1 MPWITEGLSLNFS
14 GSYDF
19 STTYAKAFQTPFKM
33 AQGTVTEQGLQYKIV
48 DSSIGK
54 LAKLAENTSR
64 RGFLT
69 LQASANYS
77 RTFGKH
83 AVSGLLLY
91 EQYRTMSNEF
101 SISTQGLD
109 FLELPELDFAKELT
123 AAAGAFGGSSNIVP
137 NAGFVGRFNYAFD
150 NKYLLEISGRYDA
163 SYKFVGSKRW
173 TLFPAV
179 SIGWRLSE
187 EKFFKETLPF
197 VDNLKIRGS
206 VGKLGNDTGVNAY
219 MFLRTLQATSI
230 RSECRD
236 R

>member
-1 MPWITEGLSLNFS
+1 
-14 GSYDF
+14 
-19 STTYAKAFQTPFKM
+19 M

-109 FLELPELDFAKELT
+109 FLELPELCKGTD
-123 AAAGAFGGSSNIVP
+123 SSRRCV
-137 NAGFVGRFNYAFD
+137 
-150 NKYLLEISGRYDA
+150 
-163 SYKFVGSKRW
+163 
-173 TLFPAV
+173 
-179 SIGWRLSE
+179 WR
-187 EKFFKETLPF
+187 
-197 VDNLKIRGS
+197 
-206 VGKLGNDTGVNAY
+206 
-219 MFLRTLQATSI
+219 
-230 RSECRD
+230 
-236 R
+236 